1 VSAVLKEH
9 GDQFEEDWRFVF
21 AKMGRVK
28 PGLAQRR
35 PADAAIRRSLLG
47 AIRRK
52 PQVMV
57 KITGFS
63 KSAKHLAAHL
73 DYISRQGDNAVFD
86 HHGTA
91 FSEVGRRIGQSP
103 IEAMHAYGRA
113 LAQAVPDAND
123 ETGQRK
129 RGRPRARKAMH
140 LMLSM
145 PPGTDTGA
153 FELAVHDFLAEQFQ
167 AHDRLF
173 TFHDDRNHYHAH
185 VVIGLQGQD
194 GRWLNPRKH
203 DLLAWREA
211 FAASLERHGIEAE
224 ATPAYSR
231 GKGKDGYRRDLEELR
246 RRGTRQRPDPSPTFD
261 AEIEEHAIRR
271 RAEAWT
277 RIAEHYAALG
287 DQEAAEAIRDY
298 VADHYDYRPHADES
312 RPKPAAAPKPAEA
325 NAQSTSPSAGPSTN
339 GRHRRPRDDGRE
351 R

>member
-1 VSAVLKEH
+1 MSAVLKEQ

-28 PGLAQRR
+28 PGLEQRR
-35 PADAAIRRSLLG
+35 PSDAAIRRSLLG

-73 DYISRQGDNAVFD
+73 DYISRQGENDVFD
-86 HHGTA
+86 HQGTA
-91 FSEVGRRIGQSP
+91 FAEIGRRTGQSP
-103 IEAMHAYGRA
+103 HDAMHAYGRA
-113 LAQAVPDAND
+113 LAQDVPDASD
-123 ETGQRK
+123 EAGPRK

-153 FELAVHDFLAEQFQ
+153 FELAVRDFLNEQFQ
-167 AHDRLF
+167 AHDRLLV
-173 TFHDDRNHYHAH
+173 FHDDRNHYHAH

-194 GRWLNPRKH
+194 GRWLNPRKN
-203 DLLAWREA
+203 DLLAWRET
-211 FAASLERHGIEAE
+211 FAASLERHGIEAQ

-246 RRGTRQRPDPSPTFD
+246 RRGTRQRPNPSPTFD

-277 RIAEHYAALG
+277 RIAEHYAAMG
-287 DQEAAEAIRDY
+287 DQEAADAIRDY
-298 VADHYDYRPHADES
+298 VADHYDYRPHEDEAQP
-312 RPKPAAAPKPAEA
+312 RPVATQTPTETS
-325 NAQSTSPSAGPSTN
+325 AQSTRP
-339 GRHRRPRDDGRE
+339 RRRRPRDDGRE